1 MNEPV
6 EIGSKPETSSFK
18 KNSNLLTQN
27 QINFIMKNKKIK
39 EECYFF
45 LPPCRVTMTTKNSL
59 KWAFLQHP
67 SNI

>member
-6 EIGSKPETSSFK
+6 EIGSKPETSSLK
-18 KNSNLLTQN
+18 KNSHLFTQN
-27 QINFIMKNKKIK
+27 QINFIMKKKIK
-39 EECYFF
+39 DECYFF

>member
-27 QINFIMKNKKIK
+27 QINFIMKNKKLKRNVIS
-39 EECYFF
+39 FF
-45 LPPCRVTMTTKNSL
+45 LRVAS
-59 KWAFLQHP
+59 P
-67 SNI
+67 